1 MIVVGVVSIC
11 FKLNFEECDMY
22 GQTLHL
28 RFSFY
33 LTAFKCILDIHYH
46 SFAALVD
53 FMADKRNLLANSR
66 NRHVTSKVM
75 RHSVKVQVSS
85 SLLSTQEAVA
95 ELEGNQIPFRYLDS
109 IEI

>member
-1 MIVVGVVSIC
+1 MWQ
-11 FKLNFEECDMY
+11 ECDMY

-28 RFSFY
+28 RFNFY
-33 LTAFKCILDIHYH
+33 LRAFKCILAIHYH

-75 RHSVKVQVSS
+75 RYSVKVHQVSPF
-85 SLLSTQEAVA
+85 LVDIDVA
-95 ELEGNQIPFRYLDS
+95 QDPFPPHGF
-109 IEI
+109 